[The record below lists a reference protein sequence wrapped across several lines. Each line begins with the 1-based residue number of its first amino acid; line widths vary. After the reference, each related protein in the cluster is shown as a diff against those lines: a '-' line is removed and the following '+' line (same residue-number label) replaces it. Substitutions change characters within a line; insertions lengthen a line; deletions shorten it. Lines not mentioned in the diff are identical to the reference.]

1 MKVILTILILNIY
14 DVSFAQKANNSIV
27 KGNEFYKKGELKNA
41 ETAYNEALKYDNKNT
56 TALFNK
62 GNSLFKQNQ
71 FADAGKQYQVTAET
85 TTNTELQA
93 KAYYNKAVA
102 EIKQQ
107 QFQQAVQSLKK
118 SLKLNNS
125 DEESK
130 ENLQKLLTEINKQQ
144 KQNQPQKPLQDK
156 KEKPQEKPM
165 SKEQAEQQLDM
176 LRNEEKR
183 LQKEIQQQKIKPSK
197 QEKDW

>member
-1 MKVILTILILNIY
+1 MKIILTILILNIY
-14 DVSFAQKANNSIV
+14 SVSLAQKANNSIA

-41 ETAYNEALKYDNKNT
+41 ETAYSEALKYDNKNT

-62 GNSLFKQNQ
+62 GNSLFKQNE

-125 DEESK
+125 DEESR
-130 ENLQKLLTEINKQQ
+130 ENLQKLLNEINKQQ
-144 KQNQPQKPLQDK
+144 KQSQPQKPSQDK
-156 KEKPQEKPM
+156 KENPQENQM
-165 SKEQAEQQLDM
+165 SKEQAERQLDM

-183 LQKEIQQQKIKPSK
+183 LQKEIQQQKIKPYR

>member
-1 MKVILTILILNIY
+1 MKVILTILILDICCL
-14 DVSFAQKANNSIV
+14 SFAQKANNSIA

-41 ETAYNEALKYDNKNT
+41 ETAYSEALKYDNKNT

-85 TTNTELQA
+85 TTNAELQA

-107 QFQQAVQSLKK
+107 QLQQAVQSLKQ

-125 DEESK
+125 DEESR
-130 ENLQKLLTEINKQQ
+130 ENLQKLLTEINKQKPKEN
-144 KQNQPQKPLQDK
+144 KQEKKDNKQD
-156 KEKPQEKPM
+156 KPQEKPM

-183 LQKEIQQQKIKPSK
+183 LQKEIQQQKIKPSR